1 MIVTIVTGGD
11 FINASLLFKYTKIA
25 EFVIGVDR
33 GVEELLKSKIAMD
46 IAIGDFDS
54 IENKELLQ
62 SDLVKEINKLNPI
75 KDISDTHAAVEYATS
90 KKPDEIYILNATGTR
105 MDHTLSNISLLREIS
120 EKGIEAFIVD
130 SHNRIRF
137 GKRNNFI
144 KKEYDYV
151 SVIPLEEKI
160 KVSTVGFLYEVKDLE
175 LNYSQSRFLSN
186 ELKEDKASIEI
197 EGRALIIESRD

>member
-1 MIVTIVTGGD
+1 
-11 FINASLLFKYTKIA
+11 
-25 EFVIGVDR
+25 
-33 GVEELLKSKIAMD
+33 MD

-75 KDISDTHAAVEYATS
+75 KDISDTHAAVEYAIS
-90 KKPDEIYILNATGTR
+90 KKPDKIFILNATGTR
-105 MDHTLSNISLLREIS
+105 MDHTLSNISLLKEIS
-120 EKGIEAFIVD
+120 EKRIDAFIVD

-137 GKRNNFI
+137 GKRNNVI
-144 KKEYDYV
+144 DKEYDYV
-151 SVIPLEEKI
+151 SVIPLEENI
-160 KVSTVGFLYEVKDLE
+160 RVSTRGFLYEVKDLE

-186 ELKEDKASIEI
+186 ELKEEEATIEI

>member
-25 EFVIGVDR
+25 DFVIGVDR
-33 GVEELLKSKIAMD
+33 GVEELLKLNISMD

-54 IENKELLQ
+54 IDNRELLK

-75 KDISDTHAAVEYATS
+75 KDISDTHAAVEYAIS
-90 KKPDEIYILNATGTR
+90 KRPDRIYILNATGTR
-105 MDHTLSNISLLREIS
+105 MDHTLSNISLLKEIS
-120 EKGIEAFIVD
+120 EHRIEAYILD
-130 SHNRIRF
+130 NYNRLRF
-137 GKRNNFI
+137 GEKKNVI

-160 KVSTVGFLYEVKDLE
+160 RVSTVGFLYEVKDLE

-186 ELKEDKASIEI
+186 ELKEDEASIEI

>member
-1 MIVTIVTGGD
+1 MIVTIVTGGE
-11 FINASLLFKYTKIA
+11 FINASLLFKYTKNA
-25 EFVIGVDR
+25 DLLIGVDR
-33 GVEELLKSKIAMD
+33 GVEELLKSRITMD

-75 KDISDTHAAVEYATS
+75 KDISDTHAAVEYAIS
-90 KKPDEIYILNATGTR
+90 KKPDKIYILNATGTR
-105 MDHTLSNISLLREIS
+105 MDHTLSNISLLKEIS
-120 EKGIEAFIVD
+120 EKGIDAFIVD

-137 GKRNNFI
+137 GNRNNVI

-160 KVSTVGFLYEVKDLE
+160 RVSTIGFLYEVKDLE

-186 ELKEDKASIEI
+186 ELKEEEATIEI

>member
-25 EFVIGVDR
+25 DFVIGVDR

-120 EKGIEAFIVD
+120 KKGIEAFIVD

>member
-25 EFVIGVDR
+25 DFVIGVDR
-33 GVEELLKSKIAMD
+33 GVEELLKLNISMD

-54 IENKELLQ
+54 IDNKELLK

-75 KDISDTHAAVEYATS
+75 KDISDTHAAVEYAIS
-90 KKPDEIYILNATGTR
+90 KGPERIYILNATGTR
-105 MDHTLSNISLLREIS
+105 MDHTLSNISLLKEIS
-120 EKGIEAFIVD
+120 ENGIQAYILD
-130 SHNRIRF
+130 NHNRLRF
-137 GKRNNFI
+137 GEKKNVI

-160 KVSTVGFLYEVKDLE
+160 RVSTVGFLYEVKDLE

-186 ELKEDKASIEI
+186 ELKEDKAFIEI

>member
-25 EFVIGVDR
+25 DFVIGVDR
-33 GVEELLKSKIAMD
+33 GVEELLKSKISMD

-186 ELKEDKASIEI
+186 EVKEDKASIEI

>member
-25 EFVIGVDR
+25 DFVIGVDR
-33 GVEELLKSKIAMD
+33 GVEELLKSKISMD

-90 KKPDEIYILNATGTR
+90 KKPDAIYILNATGTR

-120 EKGIEAFIVD
+120 KKGLEAFIVD
-130 SHNRIRF
+130 NHNRIRF

-160 KVSTVGFLYEVKDLE
+160 RVSTVGFLYEVKDLE